1 MSLKRIRR
9 VQSCADEV
17 SALVLDIGTS
27 SIRAGYAGDDTPK
40 AIIPTSYGYTEEPS
54 DDQDVNMEADG
65 DKENEGVKT
74 ENGDSTPRKKVKLHI
89 GQSGPSL
96 FRPHMEVRNPMKGGL
111 SEYDTCTV
119 VKRSD
124 AKLHSSSSQ
133 RLYTHSCFD
142 SQRTC

>member
-1 MSLKRIRR
+1 MTRYTTEANLDASI
-9 VQSCADEV
+9 SNPCNTDEV

-40 AIIPTSYGYTEEPS
+40 AIIPTSYGYTEETS
-54 DDQDVNMEADG
+54 DNQDVNMEADG
-65 DKENEGVKT
+65 DKENEGVKA
-74 ENGDSTPRKKVKLHI
+74 ENGESAPRKKVKLHI

-111 SEYDTCTV
+111 SECNSNSTV

-124 AKLHSSSSQ
+124 INLHSSSSQ
-133 RLYTHSCFD
+133 
-142 SQRTC
+142 